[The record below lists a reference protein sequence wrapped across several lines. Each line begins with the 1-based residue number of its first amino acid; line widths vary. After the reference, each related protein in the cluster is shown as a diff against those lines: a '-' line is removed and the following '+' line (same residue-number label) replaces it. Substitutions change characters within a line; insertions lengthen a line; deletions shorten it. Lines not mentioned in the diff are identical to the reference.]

1 MNQRTFLADG
11 LLLLVALIWGSAFV
25 AQRLGMNHMGP
36 WTFNAIRFLIGGI
49 ALIPFLLF
57 QRRQGSV
64 FKRSTWFGGIALG
77 LVMMFASGFQQI
89 GLIYTTAGKAA
100 FITCL
105 YIVLVPV
112 LGLFIGNKTSKD
124 SWVGIAITLPG
135 LAFLTL
141 GDDLMLNYGDGLE
154 MIGAVFWA
162 IHLLLISRLAPINNV
177 IALAFV
183 QFLACSMFSLAV
195 AGATET
201 MAWSQVEGALWPLL
215 YLGFVSTGVG
225 YTLQIIG
232 QKTAPVAHAS
242 IILSLETVFAVI
254 VGYLFLNERLSGI
267 AMVGCVL
274 MLAGM
279 VVSQFGLRSISRFLG
294 NKPRRQ
300 SACQIQ
306 IFDKSQKGCRTK

>member
-25 AQRLGMNHMGP
+25 AQRLGMNYMEP

-49 ALIPFLLF
+49 ALIPFLLL
-57 QRRQGSV
+57 QRRQGPV
-64 FKRSTWFGGIALG
+64 FTRSTWLGGIALG

-105 YIVLVPV
+105 YIVLVPI
-112 LGLFIGNKTSKD
+112 LGLMIGNKTGRD
-124 SWVGIAITLPG
+124 TWAGVAITLPG
-135 LAFLTL
+135 LGFLTL
-141 GDDLMLNYGDGLE
+141 GDDLALNYGDGLE

-162 IHLLLISRLAPINNV
+162 VHMLLIARLAPRNNV

-183 QFLACSMFSLAV
+183 QFLACSMFSFGV
-195 AGATET
+195 AGATEN
-201 MAWSQVEGALWPLL
+201 MEWSQAKAALWPLL
-215 YLGFVSTGVG
+215 YVGIISTGVG

-254 VGYLFLNERLSGI
+254 VGYLFLDERLSGI
-267 AMVGCVL
+267 ALLGCVM

-279 VVSQFGLRSISRFLG
+279 MVSQFGLHKISRFFS
-294 NKPRRQ
+294 NKQRPQ
-300 SACQIQ
+300 SAY
-306 IFDKSQKGCRTK
+306 